1 MELLL
6 DRNDIIQTGPCAR
19 GTLAVLPQGSNKQ
32 QKMAVGELSGAIQCF
47 SIKRGEVAMAFKTLP
62 SRHRVTALGLGKGKN
77 QRDRIFVAEEHSVRG
92 LNKKGREF
100 FSFQTNLT
108 EDISHLGVQETEVW
122 VFGEYVHNSFEDS
135 KEKNFYIA
143 PDRINDSELVLVGK
157 SYAPVLACQ
166 DRLIRVLNG
175 SEVSKEISVEGGAP
189 TCVRYILESH
199 DLLNRYPGAKEI
211 LYGTENGAIGQ
222 LFLDS
227 DALCKGFTIENPKK
241 LGVVSALYSGI
252 DLTKDGV
259 NDVVVGRDDGS
270 LEVYSLDEA
279 GQVQQV
285 FKTQLPQSITG
296 LEGGYI
302 TSPNSQDLVVHT
314 FSGKVLAYS
323 QPGAGLFTPVLPSK
337 AKKADEELE
346 VQRELDT
353 KIKGLREEVKILT
366 SQLKE
371 SKCVEYVDTS
381 DTMHC
386 SLRAAICTVAVWFHH
401 TPKS

>member
-1 MELLL
+1 MELVLN
-6 DRNDIIQTGPCAR
+6 RNDIIQTGPCGR

-62 SRHRVTALGLGKGKN
+62 SKHRVTALSLGKGKN
-77 QRDRIFVAEEHSVRG
+77 QRDRIFVGEGYSVRG

-108 EDISHLGVQETEVW
+108 EEISNVAVHETEVW
-122 VFGEYVHNSFEDS
+122 VFGEYVHNSFEDC

-143 PDRINDSELVLVGK
+143 PDRINASEVVLVGK
-157 SYAPVLACQ
+157 SYTPVLACQ
-166 DRLIRVLNG
+166 DRLVRVLNG
-175 SEVSKEISVEGGAP
+175 SEVSKEIVVESGAP
-189 TCVRYILESH
+189 TCLRYILESH
-199 DLLNRYPGAKEI
+199 DPLNRYPGAKEI
-211 LYGTENGAIGQ
+211 LYGTENGAVGQ

-227 DALCKGFTIENPKK
+227 DSLCNGFTIENPKK
-241 LGVVSALYSGI
+241 LGAVSALYSGI

-259 NDVVVGRDDGS
+259 NDIVVGRDDGS

-285 FKTQLPQSITG
+285 FKTQLPQSING

-323 QPGAGLFTPVLPSK
+323 QQGAGLFMPQSPSK
-337 AKKADEELE
+337 AKKGNEEIE
-346 VQRELDT
+346 AQRELET
-353 KIKGLREEVKILT
+353 KIKGLRDEVKILT
-366 SQLKE
+366 NELKE
-371 SKCVEYVDTS
+371 SKCAIYQNICRMTTFNSRMATS
-381 DTMHC
+381 GAAPFF
-386 SLRAAICTVAVWFHH
+386 SLPH
-401 TPKS
+401 S